1 MIQNGQYSNEN
12 ADGITVFT
20 TTYLK
25 AGKKESKNDD
35 KGLLFSSTQGTRKQK
50 TNKNQKPKNYTLT
63 QTTTKKTEK
72 T

>member
-35 KGLLFSSTQGTRKQK
+35 KGLLFSST
-50 TNKNQKPKNYTLT
+50 
-63 QTTTKKTEK
+63 
-72 T
+72 